1 MTGCCCLKNIRK
13 LEGGALGL
21 LLTFLPFFFIRFY
34 ASSSFRIRL
43 VFASLSVYFSYSTTS
58 STSATTKASGFST
71 NSSSYSATSSESLI
85 EALIFAI
92 SARHIELTSE
102 KAYASLRVIFYSY
115 VIQSLQ
121 RSIDFQISFKII
133 MPLNRQQRIHF
144 IR

>member
-1 MTGCCCLKNIRK
+1 
-13 LEGGALGL
+13 
-21 LLTFLPFFFIRFY
+21 
-34 ASSSFRIRL
+34 
-43 VFASLSVYFSYSTTS
+43 LSVYFSYSTTS

-133 MPLNRQQRIHF
+133 MPLNPNNGSILYAKIILILMF
-144 IR
+144 GAL